1 MVKTEKEVQK
11 QVIETF
17 KSMGYAYLGDLTKS
31 DNENINK
38 ESLKAWLVKNQK
50 INDKRWQRIE
60 HEINNALKNDL
71 YEANQKFYEL
81 LIYGVKTKISQNE
94 PTQTSWLID
103 WKDVSKNEFSVAEEV
118 SVKGPNMKRPDIV
131 LYVNGIA
138 LGVLELKNSSVSV
151 ESAIRQNLD
160 NQKKEFIRDF
170 FKTIQLVM
178 AGNESQGLRYGVIET
193 KEKYYLS
200 WKEEGVQKNLF
211 ETIECFLKKERF
223 LEFIHDFLI
232 FDKGQ
237 KKCARFHQYFAV
249 KKTQEFIRKQE
260 FIHKK
265 EGGII
270 WHTQGSGKSLTM
282 VWLAQ
287 WLRKNRKE
295 ARILIVTDRRELD
308 AQIQGVFEG
317 IDEAIYRTDSKK
329 DLLSVL
335 FENKEFL
342 VGSLVHKFDDNDLE
356 DLKRQPVLK
365 EWIVLVDECHRT
377 QSGKLHNAMKS
388 LLPNAIFIAFS
399 GTPLLKQDKKT
410 SQEVFGNYIHCY
422 KFNEAVSDK
431 VVLDLNYEARSV
443 DQYVSSPEKLDE
455 YFELKTQN
463 LNDAAKTELKK
474 KWANLQKVFS
484 TKNRLEHIVQDIVLD
499 MAKLPRLSNGKGN
512 AMLVAESVYNACRY
526 FELFLETELKDK
538 VAVITSYEPN
548 IADLKDCGSNES
560 EESYKYRTYC
570 KMLQNF
576 FNEKDEK
583 KALNKTKEFEEEV
596 KKRFINEPSRM
607 KLLIVVDKLLT
618 GFDAPSLTYLYIDK
632 KMQDHELFQAVCRVN
647 RLDGEDKDF
656 GCIIDYSDLFDSLQE
671 AHSDYTNG
679 AFENYEREDIQGLIS
694 DKSQKIKKKLE
705 EARDQL
711 SSLCESVKEPKDE
724 MDYIAYFCGSDLEKN
739 AQKRRL
745 FYQLV
750 GAFLRMFVELNHLEK
765 PIYSKEEM
773 QKIKQE
779 AQFYR
784 HLQKMIGLNSGD
796 SVDLKSYSEDMRR
809 ILDAYIKATDSKTL
823 IKIEDQG
830 LCEVLAQMDIDDFNK
845 ALSQAFKNES
855 SMAESIANNTKKRII
870 EKEASDPKYYEKL
883 SSLLNDLILQF
894 REKKLT
900 YLEYLQQIHDLAK
913 QVIHKENKNYPKKIN
928 TNALKTLYDNLDE
941 NEALALETDA
951 CIRGNKKDGW
961 VGHNQKEKNLKIAL
975 RKIINDEG
983 LLENAFNLA
992 KHIKEYH

>member
-1 MVKTEKEVQK
+1 MKTEKEVQK

-38 ESLKAWLVKNQK
+38 KSLKAWLVKNQK

-60 HEINNALKNDL
+60 HEIHKALENDL

-118 SVKGPNMKRPDIV
+118 SVKGSNTKRPDMV

-200 WKEEGVQKNLF
+200 WKEWGVQKNLF

-249 KKTQEFIRKQE
+249 KKTQEFI
-260 FIHKK
+260 HKK

-282 VWLAQ
+282 VWLAK
-287 WLRKNRKE
+287 WIRKNIKQ

-317 IDEAIYRTDSKK
+317 IGEAIYRTDSKK
-329 DLLSVL
+329 DLLSAL

-356 DLKRQPVLK
+356 DLKKQPVLK

-410 SQEVFGNYIHCY
+410 SQEVFGDYIHCY

-463 LNDAAKTELKK
+463 LNDTAKTELKK

-548 IADLKDCGSNES
+548 ITDLKDCGSNES

-596 KKRFINEPSRM
+596 KKRFINEPARM

-632 KMQDHELFQAVCRVN
+632 KMQDHGLFQAVCRVN

-671 AHSDYTNG
+671 AHSDYTNK

-694 DKSQKIKKKLE
+694 DKAKKIKKKLE

-711 SSLCESVKEPKDE
+711 RSLCESVKEPKDE

-750 GAFLRMFVELNHLEK
+750 GAFLRMFVGLNHLEK

-779 AQFYR
+779 AEFYR

-830 LCEVLAQMDIDDFNK
+830 LCEVLAQMDINDFNK
-845 ALSQAFKNES
+845 ELSEVFKNES

-883 SSLLNDLILQF
+883 SSLLNDLINQF

-900 YLEYLQQIHDLAK
+900 YLEYLQQIHNLAQ
-913 QVIHKENKNYPKKIN
+913 QVIHKEDKNYPKKIN
-928 TNALKTLYDNLDE
+928 TNALKTLYDNLDQ
-941 NEALALETDA
+941 NEALALEIDK
-951 CIRGNKKDGW
+951 CIRDNKKDGW

-975 RKIINDEG
+975 RKIIKDEK
-983 LLENAFNLA
+983 LENVFNLA
-992 KHIKEYH
+992 KHIEEYH

>member
-1 MVKTEKEVQK
+1 MKTEKEVQK

-50 INDKRWQRIE
+50 INHERWQRIE
-60 HEINNALKNDL
+60 HEIHKALNNDL

-81 LIYGVKTKISQNE
+81 LIYGVKTKISQDE

-118 SVKGPNMKRPDIV
+118 SVKGSNTKRPDIV

-237 KKCARFHQYFAV
+237 KKCARFHQYFAI
-249 KKTQEFIRKQE
+249 KKTQEFIKR
-260 FIHKK
+260 K

-282 VWLAQ
+282 VWLTQ
-287 WLRKNRKE
+287 WLIRNRKKP
-295 ARILIVTDRRELD
+295 RILIVTDRRELD

-317 IDEAIYRTDSKK
+317 IGEDLYRADSKK

-356 DLKRQPVLK
+356 DLKKQPVLK

-377 QSGKLHNAMKS
+377 QSAKLYKAMKS

-443 DQYVSSPEKLDE
+443 EQYVSNPEKLDE

-463 LNDAAKTELKK
+463 LNDVAKTELKK

-484 TKNRLEHIVQDIVLD
+484 TKDRLEHIVQDIVLD
-499 MAKLPRLSNGKGN
+499 IAKLPRLSNGKGN

-548 IADLKDCGSNES
+548 ITDLKDCGSDES
-560 EESYKYRTYC
+560 EESYKYRAYC

-632 KMQDHELFQAVCRVN
+632 KMKDHGLFQAVCRVN

-656 GCIIDYSDLFDSLQE
+656 GYIIDYSDLFDGLQE

-694 DKSQKIKKKLE
+694 DKAQKIKKKLE

-711 SSLCESVKEPKDE
+711 KSLCESVKESKDE
-724 MDYIAYFCGSDLEKN
+724 MEDYIAYFCGSDLEKN

-750 GAFLRMFVELNHLEK
+750 GVFLRMFVELNHLEK
-765 PIYSKEEM
+765 PIYSQEEM

-779 AQFYR
+779 VQFYR

-796 SVDLKSYSEDMRR
+796 SVDLKSYSEDMCR

-830 LCEVLAQMDIDDFNK
+830 LCEVLAQMDINNFHK
-845 ALSQAFKNES
+845 ELSQAFKKES
-855 SMAESIANNTKKRII
+855 SMAESIANNTRKRII
-870 EKEASDPKYYEKL
+870 EKEASDPKYYQKL
-883 SSLLNDLILQF
+883 SSLLNDLINQF

-900 YLEYLQQIHDLAK
+900 YLEYLQQIHNLAK
-913 QVIHKENKNYPKKIN
+913 QVVHKEDKSYPKKIN

-941 NEALALETDA
+941 NEALALEIDA
-951 CIRGNKKDGW
+951 CIRDNKKDGW

-975 RKIINDEG
+975 RKIINDES
-983 LLENAFNLA
+983 LLENIFNLA
-992 KHIKEYH
+992 KHIDEYH

>member
-1 MVKTEKEVQK
+1 MKTEKEVQK

-17 KSMGYAYLGDLTKS
+17 KSMGYAYLGDLTKN

-50 INDKRWQRIE
+50 INNERWQRIE
-60 HEINNALKNDL
+60 YKINKALENDL

-94 PTQTSWLID
+94 STQTSWLID
-103 WKDVSKNEFSVAEEV
+103 CKDVSKNEFSVAEEV
-118 SVKGPNMKRPDIV
+118 SVKGSNMKRPDMV

-193 KEKYYLS
+193 KEKHYLS
-200 WKEEGVQKNLF
+200 WKEWGVQKNLF

-249 KKTQEFIRKQE
+249 KKTQEFI
-260 FIHKK
+260 HKK

-282 VWLAQ
+282 VWLTQ
-287 WLRKNRKE
+287 WLRRNRKE

-317 IDEAIYRTDSKK
+317 IGEAIYRADSKK

-356 DLKRQPVLK
+356 DLKKQPVLK

-377 QSGKLHNAMKS
+377 QGGKLHNAMKS

-410 SQEVFGNYIHCY
+410 SQEVFGDYIHCY

-463 LNDAAKTELKK
+463 LNDTAKTELKK

-548 IADLKDCGSNES
+548 ITDLKDCGSNES
-560 EESYKYRTYC
+560 EESYKYRAYC

-632 KMQDHELFQAVCRVN
+632 KMKDHELFQAVCRVN

-694 DKSQKIKKKLE
+694 NKAQKIKKKLE

-711 SSLCESVKEPKDE
+711 RSLCESVKEPKDE
-724 MDYIAYFCGSDLEKN
+724 TDYIAYFCGSDSEKN

-750 GAFLRMFVELNHLEK
+750 GVFLRMFVELNHLEK
-765 PIYSKEEM
+765 PIYSQEEM

-809 ILDAYIKATDSKTL
+809 ILDAYIKATDSKVL

-830 LCEVLAQMDIDDFNK
+830 LCEVLAQMDINDFNK
-845 ALSQAFKNES
+845 ELSEVFKKNES
-855 SMAESIANNTKKRII
+855 SMAESIANNTRKRII
-870 EKEASDPKYYEKL
+870 EKEASEPKYYEKL
-883 SSLLNDLILQF
+883 SSLLNDLINQF

-900 YLEYLQQIHDLAK
+900 YLEYLQQIHNLAK
-913 QVIHKENKNYPKKIN
+913 QVIHKEDKNYPKKIN
-928 TNALKTLYDNLDE
+928 TNALKTLYDNLNQ
-941 NEALALETDA
+941 NEALALEIDA
-951 CIRGNKKDGW
+951 CIRDNKKRWLG
-961 VGHNQKEKNLKIAL
+961 GA
-975 RKIINDEG
+975 
-983 LLENAFNLA
+983 
-992 KHIKEYH
+992 

>member
-50 INDKRWQRIE
+50 INHERWQRIE

-71 YEANQKFYEL
+71 YESNQTFYEL

-103 WKDVSKNEFSVAEEV
+103 WKDVFKNEFSVAEEV
-118 SVKGPNMKRPDIV
+118 SVKGQNMKRPDVV

-138 LGVLELKNSSVSV
+138 LGVLELKSSSVSV

-211 ETIECFLKKERF
+211 ETIECFLEKERF

-237 KKCARFHQYFAV
+237 KKCARFHQYFAI
-249 KKTQEFIRKQE
+249 KKTQEFIKR
-260 FIHKK
+260 K

-282 VWLAQ
+282 VWLAR
-287 WLRKNRKE
+287 WLRRNTTQ
-295 ARILIVTDRRELD
+295 ARVLIVTDRRELD
-308 AQIQGVFEG
+308 AQIQGVFSG
-317 IDEAIYRTDSKK
+317 IGEDLYRADSKK

-342 VGSLVHKFDDNDLE
+342 VGSLVHKFDDNDL
-356 DLKRQPVLK
+356 KQPVLK
-365 EWIVLVDECHRT
+365 EWVVLVDECHRT
-377 QSGKLHNAMKS
+377 QSAKLHKAMKS

-399 GTPLLKQDKKT
+399 GTPLLKQERKT
-410 SQEVFGNYIHCY
+410 SQEVFGDYIHCY

-455 YFELKTQN
+455 YFELKTQG
-463 LNDAAKTELKK
+463 LNEAAKTELKK
-474 KWANLQKVFS
+474 KWVNLQKVFS

-499 MAKLPRLSNGKGN
+499 MAKLPRLKNGKGN
-512 AMLVAESVYNACRY
+512 AMLVAESVHNACRY

-548 IADLKDCGSNES
+548 ITDLKDCGSNEN
-560 EESYKYRTYC
+560 EESYKYRAYC

-576 FNEKDEK
+576 FDEKDEK
-583 KALNKTKEFEEEV
+583 KALNKIKEFEEEV
-596 KKRFINEPSRM
+596 KKRFINEPARM

-632 KMQDHELFQAVCRVN
+632 KMQDHGLFQAVCRVN

-679 AFENYEREDIQGLIS
+679 AFENYEKEDIQGLIS
-694 DKSQKIKKKLE
+694 DKAQKIKKKLE

-711 SSLCESVKEPKDE
+711 RSLCESVKEPKDE
-724 MDYIAYFCGSDLEKN
+724 MDHIAYFCGSDLEKS

-750 GAFLRMFVELNHLEK
+750 GMFLRMFVELNNLEK

-779 AQFYR
+779 VEFYR
-784 HLQKMIGLNSGD
+784 HLQKVISLNSGD

-830 LCEVLAQMDIDDFNK
+830 LCEVLAQMDINDFHK
-845 ALSQAFKNES
+845 ELSQAFKKES

-883 SSLLNDLILQF
+883 SSLLNDLINQF

-900 YLEYLQQIHDLAK
+900 YLEYLQQIHNLAK
-913 QVIHKENKNYPKKIN
+913 QVVHKEDKNYPKKIN
-928 TNALKTLYDNLDE
+928 TNALKTLYDNLDQ
-941 NEALALETDA
+941 NEALALEIDA
-951 CIRGNKKDGW
+951 CIRDNKKDGW

-983 LLENAFNLA
+983 LLENIFNLA
-992 KHIKEYH
+992 KHIDEYH

>member
-1 MVKTEKEVQK
+1 MKTEKEVQK

-50 INDKRWQRIE
+50 INDERWQRIE
-60 HEINNALKNDL
+60 QKINNALKNDL

-94 PTQTSWLID
+94 NTQTTYFID
-103 WKDVSKNEFSVAEEV
+103 WKDVSKNEFGVAEEV
-118 SVKGPNMKRPDIV
+118 SVKGPNTKRPDVV

-138 LGVLELKNSSVSV
+138 LGVLELKKSSVSV
-151 ESAIRQNLD
+151 ESGIRQNLD

-193 KEKYYLS
+193 EEKYYLS
-200 WKEEGVQKNLF
+200 WKEEGVLKNLF
-211 ETIECFLKKERF
+211 ETIERFLKKERF

-232 FDKGQ
+232 FDKGK
-237 KKCARFHQYFAV
+237 KKCARFHQYFAI
-249 KKTQEFIRKQE
+249 KKTQESIQR
-260 FIHKK
+260 K

-282 VWLAQ
+282 VWLTR
-287 WLRKNRKE
+287 WLRRNKE
-295 ARILIVTDRRELD
+295 RARILIVTDRRELD
-308 AQIQGVFEG
+308 AQIQGVFERIG
-317 IDEAIYRTDSKK
+317 EKIYRADSKK

-342 VGSLVHKFDDNDLE
+342 VSSLMHKFDDNDL
-356 DLKRQPVLK
+356 KQPVLK

-377 QSGKLHNAMKS
+377 QGGKLHKAMKS

-410 SQEVFGNYIHCY
+410 SQEVFGDYIHCY
-422 KFNEAVSDK
+422 KFNEAVSDR

-443 DQYVSSPEKLDE
+443 EQYVSSPEKLDE

-474 KWANLQKVFS
+474 KWVNLQKVFS
-484 TKNRLEHIVQDIVLD
+484 TKDRLEHIAQDIVLD

-512 AMLVAESVYNACRY
+512 AMLVADGIPNACRY

-548 IADLKDCGSNES
+548 ITDLKDCGSNES
-560 EESYKYRTYC
+560 EESYQYRVYC

-583 KALNKTKEFEEEV
+583 KALNKIKEFEEEV
-596 KKRFINEPSRM
+596 KKRFINEPARM

-632 KMQDHELFQAVCRVN
+632 KMQDHKLFQAVCRVN

-679 AFENYEREDIQGLIS
+679 AFGNYEREDIQGLIS
-694 DKSQKIKKKLE
+694 DKAQKIKKKLE
-705 EARDQL
+705 ETRDQL
-711 SSLCESVKEPKDE
+711 KSLCEGVKEPKDE
-724 MDYIAYFCGSDLEKN
+724 MDYIAYFCGNDLEKN

-765 PIYSKEEM
+765 PVYSKEEM
-773 QKIKQE
+773 QQIKQE
-779 AQFYR
+779 AEFYR

-796 SVDLKSYSEDMRR
+796 SVDLKSYSEEMRR
-809 ILDAYIKATDSKTL
+809 ILDAYIKATDSEVL
-823 IKIEDQG
+823 FQIEDQG

-845 ALSQAFKNES
+845 ALSQVFKNES

-913 QVIHKENKNYPKKIN
+913 KVIHKEDRNYPKKIN

-941 NEALALETDA
+941 NEALALEIDA
-951 CIRGNKKDGW
+951 CIRDNKKDGW

-983 LLENAFNLA
+983 LLENVFNLA
-992 KHIKEYH
+992 KNIEEYR

>member
-1 MVKTEKEVQK
+1 MKTEKEVQK

-31 DNENINK
+31 DNKNINK
-38 ESLKAWLVKNQK
+38 ESLKAWLVKNQT
-50 INDKRWQRIE
+50 INDERWQRIE
-60 HEINNALKNDL
+60 HEINKALKNDL
-71 YEANQKFYEL
+71 YEANQTFYEL

-94 PTQTSWLID
+94 NTQTTWLID
-103 WKDVSKNEFSVAEEV
+103 WKDVFKNEFSVAEEV
-118 SVKGPNMKRPDIV
+118 SVKGPNTKRPDVV

-193 KEKYYLS
+193 EEKYYLS

-211 ETIECFLKKERF
+211 ETIECFLQKERF

-249 KKTQEFIRKQE
+249 KKTQEFI
-260 FIHKK
+260 HKK

-287 WLRKNRKE
+287 WLRRNKKQ

-317 IDEAIYRTDSKK
+317 IGEAIYRADSKK

-342 VGSLVHKFDDNDLE
+342 VGSLVHKFDDNDL
-356 DLKRQPVLK
+356 KQPVLK

-377 QSGKLHNAMKS
+377 QSGKLHKAMKS

-399 GTPLLKQDKKT
+399 GTPLLKQERKT

-443 DQYVSSPEKLDE
+443 EQYVSSPEKLDE

-463 LNDAAKTELKK
+463 LNEAAKTELKK
-474 KWANLQKVFS
+474 KWVNLQKVFS
-484 TKNRLEHIVQDIVLD
+484 TKDRLEHIVQDIVLD
-499 MAKLPRLSNGKGN
+499 MAKLPRLKNGKGN

-560 EESYKYRTYC
+560 EESYKYRAYC

-596 KKRFINEPSRM
+596 KKRFINEPFRM

-618 GFDAPSLTYLYIDK
+618 GFDAPNLTYLYIDK

-647 RLDGEDKDF
+647 RLDDEDKDF
-656 GCIIDYSDLFDSLQE
+656 GSIIDYSDLFDSLQE

-694 DKSQKIKKKLE
+694 DKAQKVKKKLE
-705 EARDQL
+705 ETRDQL
-711 SSLCESVKEPKDE
+711 RSLCESVKEPKDE
-724 MDYIAYFCGSDLEKN
+724 TGYIAYFCGSDLEKN

-750 GAFLRMFVELNHLEK
+750 GAFLRMFVELNNLEK

-779 AQFYR
+779 VEFYR
-784 HLQKMIGLNSGD
+784 HLQKVIGLNSGD

-809 ILDAYIKATDSKTL
+809 ILDAYIKAKDSETL

-830 LCEVLAQMDIDDFNK
+830 LCEVLAQMDINDFHK
-845 ALSQAFKNES
+845 ELSEVFKKES

-883 SSLLNDLILQF
+883 SSLLNDLINQF

-900 YLEYLQQIHDLAK
+900 YLEYLQQIRNLAK
-913 QVIHKENKNYPKKIN
+913 QVIHKEDKNYPTKIN

-941 NEALALETDA
+941 NEALALEIDA
-951 CIRGNKKDGW
+951 CIRGNKRDGW
-961 VGHNQKEKNLKIAL
+961 VGSYQKEKNLKIAL
-975 RKIINDEG
+975 SKIINDEG
-983 LLENAFNLA
+983 LLENIFNLA
-992 KHIKEYH
+992 KHIDGYH

>member
-17 KSMGYAYLGDLTKS
+17 KTMGYAYLGDLTKS

-38 ESLKAWLVKNQK
+38 ESLKAWLIKNQK
-50 INDKRWQRIE
+50 INNERWHHIE
-60 HEINNALKNDL
+60 HEINKALTNDL
-71 YEANQKFYEL
+71 YEANETFYGL
-81 LIYGVKTKISQNE
+81 LIYGVKTQISHNE
-94 PTQTSWLID
+94 KTQTSWLID

-118 SVKGPNMKRPDIV
+118 SVKGSNAKRPDIV

-138 LGVLELKNSSVSV
+138 LGVLELKKSSVSV

-178 AGNESQGLRYGVIET
+178 AGNESQGLKYGVIET
-193 KEKYYLS
+193 EEKYYLS
-200 WKEEGVQKNLF
+200 WKEDGVQKNLF

-237 KKCARFHQYFAV
+237 KKCARFHQYFAI
-249 KKTQEFIRKQE
+249 KKTQES
-260 FIHKK
+260 IHRK

-282 VWLAQ
+282 VWLTQ
-287 WLRKNRKE
+287 WLKRNRE
-295 ARILIVTDRRELD
+295 RPRILIVTDRRELD

-317 IDEAIYRTDSKK
+317 TGEKIHRAESKK
-329 DLLSVL
+329 DLLSAL
-335 FENKEFL
+335 SENKKPL
-342 VGSLVHKFDDNDLE
+342 VSTLVHKFDDNDSE
-356 DLKRQPVLK
+356 DFKKQPILK

-377 QSGKLHNAMKS
+377 HSGKFHKAMKS

-431 VVLDLNYEARSV
+431 VVLDLTYEARRV

-463 LNDAAKTELKK
+463 LNDTAKTELKK
-474 KWANLQKVFS
+474 KWVNLQKVFS
-484 TKNRLEHIVQDIVLD
+484 TEDRLKHIVRDIVLD
-499 MAKLPRLSNGKGN
+499 MAKLPRLKNGKGN

-526 FELFLETELKDK
+526 FELFSKTELKDK
-538 VAVITSYEPN
+538 VAVITSYEPS
-548 IADLKDCGSNES
+548 IADLKCGSSES

-570 KMLQNF
+570 GMLKNF
-576 FNEKDEK
+576 FNEKDEE
-583 KALNKTKEFEEEV
+583 KARNKTKEFEEEV
-596 KKRFINEPSRM
+596 KRRFIKEPIRM

-632 KMQDHELFQAVCRVN
+632 KMQDHGLFQAVCRVN

-656 GCIIDYSDLFDSLQE
+656 GHIIDYSDLFDSLQE

-694 DKSQKIKKKLE
+694 DNAQKIKKKLE
-705 EARDQL
+705 EIREQL
-711 SSLCESVKEPKDE
+711 RSLCESVKEPKDE
-724 MDYIAYFCGSDLEKN
+724 ADYIAYFCGSDLEKN

-750 GAFLRMFVELNHLEK
+750 GAFLRMFVELNNSEK
-765 PIYSKEEM
+765 PVYSKEEM

-779 AQFYR
+779 AQNYR
-784 HLQKMIGLNSGD
+784 KLQKAIGLNSGD

-809 ILDAYIKATDSKTL
+809 MLDDYIKAKDSETL

-830 LCEVLAQMDIDDFNK
+830 LCEVLAQMDVNDFNK
-845 ALSQAFKNES
+845 ELSQVFKNES
-855 SMAESIANNTKKRII
+855 SMAESIANNTRKRII
-870 EKEASDPKYYEKL
+870 KKEASDPKYYKEL
-883 SSLLNDLILQF
+883 SSLLNDLINQF
-894 REKKLT
+894 KEKKLT
-900 YLEYLQQIHDLAK
+900 YLEYLQKIQDLAK
-913 QVIHKENKNYPKKIN
+913 QVIYKEDKNYPEKIN
-928 TNALKTLYDNLDE
+928 TDALQALYDNLDE
-941 NEALALETDA
+941 NETKALEIDA
-951 CIRGNKKDGW
+951 CIRGNKRDGW
-961 VGHNQKEKNLKIAL
+961 VGNRQKEKNLKNAL
-975 RKIINDEG
+975 KLIIKDEV
-983 LLENAFNLA
+983 LLEKIFDLV
-992 KHIKEYH
+992 KHREEYQ

>member
-50 INDKRWQRIE
+50 INDERWQRIE
-60 HEINNALKNDL
+60 HKINDALNNDL

-81 LIYGVKTKISQNE
+81 LIYGVKTKISQDE

-103 WKDVSKNEFSVAEEV
+103 WKDVFKNEFSVAEEV
-118 SVKGPNMKRPDIV
+118 SVKGPNAKRPDIV
-131 LYVNGIA
+131 LYINGIA
-138 LGVLELKNSSVSV
+138 LGVLELKKSSVSV
-151 ESAIRQNLD
+151 ESGIRQNLD

-193 KEKYYLS
+193 EEKYYLS
-200 WKEEGVQKNLF
+200 WKEEGVLKNLF

-237 KKCARFHQYFAV
+237 KKCARFHQYFAI
-249 KKTQEFIRKQE
+249 KKTQEFITKR
-260 FIHKK
+260 K

-282 VWLAQ
+282 VWLTK
-287 WLRKNRKE
+287 WLRKNIKQ

-317 IDEAIYRTDSKK
+317 IGEKIYRADSKK

-356 DLKRQPVLK
+356 DLKKQPVLK

-474 KWANLQKVFS
+474 KWVNLQKVFS

-548 IADLKDCGSNES
+548 ITDLKDCGSNES
-560 EESYKYRTYC
+560 EESYKYRAYC

-596 KKRFINEPSRM
+596 KKRFINEPARM

-632 KMQDHELFQAVCRVN
+632 KMKDHELFQAVCRVN

-711 SSLCESVKEPKDE
+711 RSLCESVKEPKDE
-724 MDYIAYFCGSDLEKN
+724 TDYIAYFCGSDLEKN

-750 GAFLRMFVELNHLEK
+750 GAFLRMFVELNNIEK
-765 PIYSKEEM
+765 PIYSQEEM

-830 LCEVLAQMDIDDFNK
+830 LCEVLAQMDINDFNK
-845 ALSQAFKNES
+845 ELSEVFKNES
-855 SMAESIANNTKKRII
+855 SMAESIANNTRKRII

-883 SSLLNDLILQF
+883 SSLLNDLINQF
-894 REKKLT
+894 RKKKLT
-900 YLEYLQQIHDLAK
+900 YLEYLQQIHNLAK
-913 QVIHKENKNYPKKIN
+913 QVIHKEDKNYPKKIN
-928 TNALKTLYDNLDE
+928 TNALKTLYDNLDQ
-941 NEALALETDA
+941 NEALALEIDA
-951 CIRGNKKDGW
+951 CIRDNKKDGW

-983 LLENAFNLA
+983 LLESIFNLA
-992 KHIKEYH
+992 KHIEEYH

>member
-1 MVKTEKEVQK
+1 MKTEKEVQK

-50 INDKRWQRIE
+50 INDERWQRIE
-60 HEINNALKNDL
+60 QKINNALKNDL
-71 YEANQKFYEL
+71 YEANQQFYEL

-94 PTQTSWLID
+94 PYQTSWLVD

-118 SVKGPNMKRPDIV
+118 SVKGPNTKRPDVV

-138 LGVLELKNSSVSV
+138 LGVLELKKSSVSV
-151 ESAIRQNLD
+151 ESGIRQNLD

-178 AGNESQGLRYGVIET
+178 AGNESQGLKYGVIET
-193 KEKYYLS
+193 EEKYYLS
-200 WKEEGVQKNLF
+200 WKEEGVLKNLF

-237 KKCARFHQYFAV
+237 KKCARFHQYFAI
-249 KKTQEFIRKQE
+249 KKTQEFIQR
-260 FIHKK
+260 K

-282 VWLAQ
+282 VWLTR
-287 WLRKNRKE
+287 WLRKNIKQ
-295 ARILIVTDRRELD
+295 ARVLIVTDRRELD
-308 AQIQGVFEG
+308 AQIQGVFQG
-317 IDEAIYRTDSKK
+317 IGEKIYRADSKK

-342 VGSLVHKFDDNDLE
+342 VGSIMHKFDDNDL
-356 DLKRQPVLK
+356 KQPVLK
-365 EWIVLVDECHRT
+365 EWVVLVDECHRT
-377 QSGKLHNAMKS
+377 QSGKLHKAMKS

-410 SQEVFGNYIHCY
+410 SQEVFGDYIHCY

-443 DQYVSSPEKLDE
+443 EQYVSSPEKLDE

-463 LNDAAKTELKK
+463 LNDTAKTELKK
-474 KWANLQKVFS
+474 KWVNLQKVFS
-484 TKNRLEHIVQDIVLD
+484 TKDRLEHIVQDIVLD

-512 AMLVAESVYNACRY
+512 AMLVAEDVHNACRY

-560 EESYKYRTYC
+560 EESYKYRAYC
-570 KMLQNF
+570 TMLQNF

-583 KALNKTKEFEEEV
+583 KALNKIKEFEEEV
-596 KKRFINEPSRM
+596 KKRFINEPARM

-632 KMQDHELFQAVCRVN
+632 KMQDHKLFQAVCRVN
-647 RLDGEDKDF
+647 RLDSEDKDF

-694 DKSQKIKKKLE
+694 DKAQKIKKKLE

-711 SSLCESVKEPKDE
+711 RSLGESVKEPKDE
-724 MDYIAYFCGSDLEKN
+724 MDYIAYFCGNDLEKN

-765 PIYSKEEM
+765 PVYSKEEM

-779 AQFYR
+779 VQFYR
-784 HLQKMIGLNSGD
+784 HLQKVVSLSSGD

-823 IKIEDQG
+823 IRIEDQG
-830 LCEVLAQMDIDDFNK
+830 LCEVLAQMDINDFNK
-845 ALSQAFKNES
+845 ELSQAFKNES
-855 SMAESIANNTKKRII
+855 SMAESIANNTRKRII

-883 SSLLNDLILQF
+883 SSLLNDLINQF

-900 YLEYLQQIHDLAK
+900 YLEYLQQIQHLAK
-913 QVIHKENKNYPKKIN
+913 QVIHKEDKNYPKKIN
-928 TNALKTLYDNLDE
+928 TNALKTLYDNLDQ

-951 CIRGNKKDGW
+951 CIRDNKKDGW

-975 RKIINDEG
+975 RKIIEKDEG
-983 LLENAFNLA
+983 LLENIFNLA
-992 KHIKEYH
+992 KNIEEYR

>member
-1 MVKTEKEVQK
+1 MKTEKEVQK

-50 INDKRWQRIE
+50 INDERWHKIE
-60 HEINNALKNDL
+60 QKINNALKNDL

-94 PTQTSWLID
+94 NTQTTYFID
-103 WKDVSKNEFSVAEEV
+103 WKDISKNEFSVAEEV
-118 SVKGPNMKRPDIV
+118 SVKGPNTKRPDVV

-151 ESAIRQNLD
+151 ESGIRQNLD

-178 AGNESQGLRYGVIET
+178 AGNESQGLKYGVIET
-193 KEKYYLS
+193 EEKYYLS
-200 WKEEGVQKNLF
+200 WKEEGVLKNLF
-211 ETIECFLKKERF
+211 ETIECFLEKGRF

-237 KKCARFHQYFAV
+237 KKCARFHQYFAI
-249 KKTQEFIRKQE
+249 KKTQEFIKR
-260 FIHKK
+260 K

-282 VWLAQ
+282 VWLTR
-287 WLRKNRKE
+287 WLRKNIKQ
-295 ARILIVTDRRELD
+295 ARVLIVTDRRELD
-308 AQIQGVFEG
+308 AQIQGVFQG
-317 IDEAIYRTDSKK
+317 IGEDLYRADSKK

-342 VGSLVHKFDDNDLE
+342 VGSLMYKFDDNDL
-356 DLKRQPVLK
+356 KQPVLK

-377 QSGKLHNAMKS
+377 QSGKLHKAMKS

-410 SQEVFGNYIHCY
+410 SQEVFGDYIHCY

-443 DQYVSSPEKLDE
+443 EQYVSSPEKLDE

-474 KWANLQKVFS
+474 KWVNLQKVFS
-484 TKNRLEHIVQDIVLD
+484 TKDRFEHIVQDIVLD

-512 AMLVAESVYNACRY
+512 AMLVAEGVHNACRY

-560 EESYKYRTYC
+560 EESYKYRVYC

-583 KALNKTKEFEEEV
+583 KALNKIKEFEEEV
-596 KKRFINEPSRM
+596 KKRFINEPARM

-618 GFDAPSLTYLYIDK
+618 GFDAPSLTYLYIDN
-632 KMQDHELFQAVCRVN
+632 KMKDHKLFQAVCRVN
-647 RLDGEDKDF
+647 RLDSEDKDF

-679 AFENYEREDIQGLIS
+679 AFEDYEREDIQGLIS
-694 DKSQKIKKKLE
+694 DKAQKIKKKLE

-711 SSLCESVKEPKDE
+711 RSLGESVKEPKDE
-724 MDYIAYFCGSDLEKN
+724 MDYIAYFCGNDLEKN

-765 PIYSKEEM
+765 PVYSKEEM
-773 QKIKQE
+773 QQIKQE
-779 AQFYR
+779 VQFYR

-830 LCEVLAQMDIDDFNK
+830 LCEVLTQMDINDFNK
-845 ALSQAFKNES
+845 ELSQAFKNES

-900 YLEYLQQIHDLAK
+900 YLEYLQQIQDLAK
-913 QVIHKENKNYPKKIN
+913 KVIDKEDKNYPKKIN
-928 TNALKTLYDNLDE
+928 TKALKTLYDNLDE
-941 NEALALETDA
+941 NEALALKTDA

-975 RKIINDEG
+975 RKIINDEV
-983 LLENAFNLA
+983 LLENIFNLA
-992 KHIKEYH
+992 KHIEEYH

>member
-50 INDKRWQRIE
+50 INDERWQRIE
-60 HEINNALKNDL
+60 QKIHNALNNDL
-71 YEANQKFYEL
+71 YEANQKFYKL
-81 LIYGVKTKISQNE
+81 LIYGVRTKISQNE
-94 PTQTSWLID
+94 NTQTTYLID

-118 SVKGPNMKRPDIV
+118 SVKGQNMKRPDMV

-178 AGNESQGLRYGVIET
+178 AGNESQGLRYGVIEM

-200 WKEEGVQKNLF
+200 WKEDGVQKNLF

-237 KKCARFHQYFAV
+237 KKCARFHQYFAI
-249 KKTQEFIRKQE
+249 KKTQE

-282 VWLAQ
+282 VWLTQ
-287 WLRKNRKE
+287 WLRRNRKE

-308 AQIQGVFEG
+308 AQIQGVFLG
-317 IDEAIYRTDSKK
+317 IGEAIYRADSKK

-356 DLKRQPVLK
+356 DLKKRPVLK

-399 GTPLLKQDKKT
+399 GTPLLKQERKT
-410 SQEVFGNYIHCY
+410 SQEVFGDYIHCY

-526 FELFLETELKDK
+526 FKLFLETELKDK

-548 IADLKDCGSNES
+548 ITDLKDCGSNES
-560 EESYKYRTYC
+560 EESYKYRAYC

-596 KKRFINEPSRM
+596 KKRFINEPARM

-632 KMQDHELFQAVCRVN
+632 KMKDHGLFQAVCRVN

-656 GCIIDYSDLFDSLQE
+656 GSIIDYSDLFDSLQE

-679 AFENYEREDIQGLIS
+679 AFENYEKEDIQGLIF
-694 DKSQKIKKKLE
+694 DKAQKIKKKLE
-705 EARDQL
+705 EARGQL
-711 SSLCESVKEPKDE
+711 KSLCESVKEPKDE
-724 MDYIAYFCGSDLEKN
+724 MDYTAYFCGSDLEKS

-750 GAFLRMFVELNHLEK
+750 GMFLRMFVELNNLEK

-779 AQFYR
+779 VEFYR
-784 HLQKMIGLNSGD
+784 HLQRMIGLNSGD

-809 ILDAYIKATDSKTL
+809 ILDAYIKAKDSKTL

-830 LCEVLAQMDIDDFNK
+830 LCEVLAQMDINDFHK
-845 ALSQAFKNES
+845 ELSQAFKNES
-855 SMAESIANNTKKRII
+855 FMAESIANNTRKRII

-883 SSLLNDLILQF
+883 SSLLNDLINQF

-913 QVIHKENKNYPKKIN
+913 QVIHKEDKSYPKKIN
-928 TNALKTLYDNLDE
+928 TNALKTLYDNLDQ
-941 NEALALETDA
+941 NEALALEIDA
-951 CIRGNKKDGW
+951 CIRDNKKDGW

-975 RKIINDEG
+975 RKVINDEG
-983 LLENAFNLA
+983 LLENTFNLA
-992 KHIKEYH
+992 KHIDEYH

>member
-1 MVKTEKEVQK
+1 
-11 QVIETF
+11 
-17 KSMGYAYLGDLTKS
+17 
-31 DNENINK
+31 
-38 ESLKAWLVKNQK
+38 
-50 INDKRWQRIE
+50 
-60 HEINNALKNDL
+60 
-71 YEANQKFYEL
+71 
-81 LIYGVKTKISQNE
+81 
-94 PTQTSWLID
+94 
-103 WKDVSKNEFSVAEEV
+103 
-118 SVKGPNMKRPDIV
+118 
-131 LYVNGIA
+131 
-138 LGVLELKNSSVSV
+138 
-151 ESAIRQNLD
+151 
-160 NQKKEFIRDF
+160 
-170 FKTIQLVM
+170 
-178 AGNESQGLRYGVIET
+178 
-193 KEKYYLS
+193 
-200 WKEEGVQKNLF
+200 
-211 ETIECFLKKERF
+211 
-223 LEFIHDFLI
+223 
-232 FDKGQ
+232 
-237 KKCARFHQYFAV
+237 
-249 KKTQEFIRKQE
+249 
-260 FIHKK
+260 
-265 EGGII
+265 
-270 WHTQGSGKSLTM
+270 M
-282 VWLAQ
+282 VWLTQ
-287 WLRKNRKE
+287 WLRRNRKE

-317 IDEAIYRTDSKK
+317 IGEAIYRADSKK

-356 DLKRQPVLK
+356 DLKKQPVLK

-377 QSGKLHNAMKS
+377 QGGKLHNAMKS

-463 LNDAAKTELKK
+463 LNDTAKTELKK

-512 AMLVAESVYNACRY
+512 AMLVAESVCNACRY

-596 KKRFINEPSRM
+596 KKRFINEPFRM

-618 GFDAPSLTYLYIDK
+618 GFDVPSLTYLYIDK
-632 KMQDHELFQAVCRVN
+632 KMQDHGLFQAVCRVN

-671 AHSDYTNG
+671 AHSDYTSG

-694 DKSQKIKKKLE
+694 DKAQKIKKKLE

-711 SSLCESVKEPKDE
+711 RSLCESVKEPKDE
-724 MDYIAYFCGSDLEKN
+724 TGYIAYFCGSDLEKN

-750 GAFLRMFVELNHLEK
+750 GTFLRMFVELNHLEK
-765 PIYSKEEM
+765 PIYSQEEM

-779 AQFYR
+779 AEFYR

-830 LCEVLAQMDIDDFNK
+830 LCEVLAQMDINDFNK
-845 ALSQAFKNES
+845 ELSEVFKKES
-855 SMAESIANNTKKRII
+855 SMAESIANNTRKRII
-870 EKEASDPKYYEKL
+870 EKEASDPKCYEKL
-883 SSLLNDLILQF
+883 SSLLNDLINQF

-900 YLEYLQQIHDLAK
+900 YLEYLQQIHNLAK
-913 QVIHKENKNYPKKIN
+913 QVIHKEDKNYPKKIS
-928 TNALKTLYDNLDE
+928 TNALKTLYDNLDQ
-941 NEALALETDA
+941 NEALALEIDA
-951 CIRGNKKDGW
+951 CIRDNKKDGW
-961 VGHNQKEKNLKIAL
+961 VGYNQKEKNLKIAL
-975 RKIINDEG
+975 RKTINDEG
-983 LLENAFNLA
+983 LLENIFNLA
-992 KHIKEYH
+992 KHIDEYH

>member
-1 MVKTEKEVQK
+1 M
-11 QVIETF
+11 
-17 KSMGYAYLGDLTKS
+17 
-31 DNENINK
+31 
-38 ESLKAWLVKNQK
+38 
-50 INDKRWQRIE
+50 
-60 HEINNALKNDL
+60 
-71 YEANQKFYEL
+71 
-81 LIYGVKTKISQNE
+81 
-94 PTQTSWLID
+94 
-103 WKDVSKNEFSVAEEV
+103 
-118 SVKGPNMKRPDIV
+118 
-131 LYVNGIA
+131 
-138 LGVLELKNSSVSV
+138 
-151 ESAIRQNLD
+151 
-160 NQKKEFIRDF
+160 
-170 FKTIQLVM
+170 
-178 AGNESQGLRYGVIET
+178 
-193 KEKYYLS
+193 
-200 WKEEGVQKNLF
+200 
-211 ETIECFLKKERF
+211 
-223 LEFIHDFLI
+223 
-232 FDKGQ
+232 
-237 KKCARFHQYFAV
+237 
-249 KKTQEFIRKQE
+249 
-260 FIHKK
+260 
-265 EGGII
+265 
-270 WHTQGSGKSLTM
+270 
-282 VWLAQ
+282 
-287 WLRKNRKE
+287 
-295 ARILIVTDRRELD
+295 
-308 AQIQGVFEG
+308 
-317 IDEAIYRTDSKK
+317 
-329 DLLSVL
+329 
-335 FENKEFL
+335 
-342 VGSLVHKFDDNDLE
+342 
-356 DLKRQPVLK
+356 
-365 EWIVLVDECHRT
+365 DECHRT

-410 SQEVFGNYIHCY
+410 SQEVFGDYIHCY

-463 LNDAAKTELKK
+463 LNDTAKTELKK

-512 AMLVAESVYNACRY
+512 AMLVAESVCNACRY

-548 IADLKDCGSNES
+548 ITDLKDCGSNES

-596 KKRFINEPSRM
+596 KKRFINEPARM
-607 KLLIVVDKLLT
+607 KLLIVVEKLLT

-632 KMQDHELFQAVCRVN
+632 KMQDHGLFQAVCRVN

-679 AFENYEREDIQGLIS
+679 AFENYEKEDIQGLIS
-694 DKSQKIKKKLE
+694 NKAQKIKKKLE

-711 SSLCESVKEPKDE
+711 RSLCESVKEPKDE
-724 MDYIAYFCGSDLEKN
+724 TDYIAYFCGSDLEKN

-750 GAFLRMFVELNHLEK
+750 GVFLRMFVELNNVEK

-823 IKIEDQG
+823 IKIEDRG
-830 LCEVLAQMDIDDFNK
+830 LCEVLAQMDINDFNK
-845 ALSQAFKNES
+845 ELSQAFKNES
-855 SMAESIANNTKKRII
+855 SMAESIANNTRKRII

-883 SSLLNDLILQF
+883 SSLLNDLINQF

-900 YLEYLQQIHDLAK
+900 YLEYLQQIHNLAK
-913 QVIHKENKNYPKKIN
+913 QVIHKEDKNYPKKIN
-928 TNALKTLYDNLDE
+928 TNALKTLYDNLDQ
-941 NEALALETDA
+941 NEALALEIDA
-951 CIRGNKKDGW
+951 CIRDNKKDGW

-983 LLENAFNLA
+983 LLENTFNLA
-992 KHIKEYH
+992 KHIDEYH

>member
-1 MVKTEKEVQK
+1 MKTEKEVQK
-11 QVIETF
+11 QVIKTF

-50 INDKRWQRIE
+50 INHERWQRIE
-60 HEINNALKNDL
+60 HEIHNALKNDL

-103 WKDVSKNEFSVAEEV
+103 WKDVSKNKFSVAEEV
-118 SVKGPNMKRPDIV
+118 SVKGQNMKRPDMV

-193 KEKYYLS
+193 EEKYYLS

-211 ETIECFLKKERF
+211 ETIECFLQKERF

-237 KKCARFHQYFAV
+237 KKCARFHQYFAI
-249 KKTQEFIRKQE
+249 KKTQE

-282 VWLAQ
+282 VWLTQ
-287 WLRKNRKE
+287 WLRSNIKQ

-317 IDEAIYRTDSKK
+317 IGEAIYRADSKK

-356 DLKRQPVLK
+356 DLKKQPVLE

-410 SQEVFGNYIHCY
+410 SQEVFGDYIHCY

-499 MAKLPRLSNGKGN
+499 MAKLPRLKNGKGN

-538 VAVITSYEPN
+538 VAVITSYEPS

-560 EESYKYRTYC
+560 EESYKYRAYC

-596 KKRFINEPSRM
+596 KKRFINELSRM

-632 KMQDHELFQAVCRVN
+632 KMQDHGLFQAVCRVN

-679 AFENYEREDIQGLIS
+679 AFENYEREDVQGLIS
-694 DKSQKIKKKLE
+694 NKAQKIKKKLE
-705 EARDQL
+705 EARGQL
-711 SSLCESVKEPKDE
+711 RSLCESVKEPKDE
-724 MDYIAYFCGSDLEKN
+724 TGYIAYFCGSDLEKN

-779 AQFYR
+779 VEFYR

-809 ILDAYIKATDSKTL
+809 ILDAYIKAKDSKTL

-830 LCEVLAQMDIDDFNK
+830 LCEVLAQMDINDFHK
-845 ALSQAFKNES
+845 ELSQVFKKES

-883 SSLLNDLILQF
+883 SSLLNDLINQF
-894 REKKLT
+894 REEKLT
-900 YLEYLQQIHDLAK
+900 YLEYLQQIHNLAK
-913 QVIHKENKNYPKKIN
+913 QVIHKEDRNYPKKIN
-928 TNALKTLYDNLDE
+928 TNALKTLYDNLDQ
-941 NEALALETDA
+941 NEDLALEIDA
-951 CIRGNKKDGW
+951 CIRDNKKDGW
-961 VGHNQKEKNLKIAL
+961 VGHNQKEKNLKIVL

-983 LLENAFNLA
+983 LLEKIFNLA
-992 KHIKEYH
+992 KHIDEYH

>member
-1 MVKTEKEVQK
+1 MKTEKEVQN

-38 ESLKAWLVKNQK
+38 EILKAWLVKNQK
-50 INDKRWQRIE
+50 INDERWQKIE
-60 HEINNALKNDL
+60 HEIHNALKNDL
-71 YEANQKFYEL
+71 YEANQKFYDL

-94 PTQTSWLID
+94 NFQTTYLID

-131 LYVNGIA
+131 LYINGIA
-138 LGVLELKNSSVSV
+138 LGVLELKKSSVSV
-151 ESAIRQNLD
+151 ESGIRQNLD

-193 KEKYYLS
+193 KEKHYLS
-200 WKEEGVQKNLF
+200 WKEESVQKNLF
-211 ETIECFLKKERF
+211 ETIECFLEKERF

-237 KKCARFHQYFAV
+237 KKCARFHQYFAI
-249 KKTQEFIRKQE
+249 KKTQEFIKR
-260 FIHKK
+260 K

-282 VWLAQ
+282 VWLTK
-287 WLRKNRKE
+287 WLRMNRKQ

-308 AQIQGVFEG
+308 AQIQGVFKGTGEKSY
-317 IDEAIYRTDSKK
+317 YRADSKK

-335 FENKEFL
+335 FENKKFL
-342 VGSLVHKFDDNDLE
+342 VGALMHKFDDNDL
-356 DLKRQPVLK
+356 KQPVLK

-377 QSGKLHNAMKS
+377 QSGKLHKAMKS

-443 DQYVSSPEKLDE
+443 EQYVSNPEKLDE
-455 YFELKTQN
+455 YFELKTQG
-463 LNDAAKTELKK
+463 LNEAAKTELKK
-474 KWANLQKVFS
+474 KWVNLQKVFS
-484 TKNRLEHIVQDIVLD
+484 TKDRLEHIAQDIVLD
-499 MAKLPRLSNGKGN
+499 MAKLPRLKNGKGN
-512 AMLVAESVYNACRY
+512 AMLVAGSVYNACQY

-560 EESYKYRTYC
+560 EESYKYRTYG

-583 KALNKTKEFEEEV
+583 KALNKIKEFEEEV
-596 KKRFINEPSRM
+596 KKRFINEPARM

-618 GFDAPSLTYLYIDK
+618 GFDAPSLTYLYIDA
-632 KMQDHELFQAVCRVN
+632 KMKDHKFFQAVCRVN
-647 RLDGEDKDF
+647 RLDSEDKDF
-656 GCIIDYSDLFDSLQE
+656 GSIIDYSDLFDSLQE
-671 AHSDYTNG
+671 AHSDYTNK

-694 DKSQKIKKKLE
+694 DKAQKIKKKLE

-711 SSLCESVKEPKDE
+711 RSLCESVKEPKDE
-724 MDYIAYFCGSDLEKN
+724 RDYIAYFCGSDLEKN

-750 GAFLRMFVELNHLEK
+750 GAFLRMFVELNNLEK
-765 PIYSKEEM
+765 PVYSKEEM
-773 QKIKQE
+773 HKIKQE
-779 AQFYR
+779 AEFYR

-830 LCEVLAQMDIDDFNK
+830 LCEVLAQMDINDFNK
-845 ALSQAFKNES
+845 ELSQAFKNES

-883 SSLLNDLILQF
+883 SSLLNDLINQF

-900 YLEYLQQIHDLAK
+900 YLEYLQQMKNLAK
-913 QVIHKENKNYPKKIN
+913 QVIHKEDKNYPTKIN

-941 NEALALETDA
+941 NEALALEIDA
-951 CIRGNKKDGW
+951 CIRSNKKDGW
-961 VGHNQKEKNLKIAL
+961 VGHHQKEKNLKIAL

-983 LLENAFNLA
+983 LLENIFNLA
-992 KHIKEYH
+992 KHIGEYH

>member
-1 MVKTEKEVQK
+1 MVKTEREVQK

-38 ESLKAWLVKNQK
+38 ESLKAWLIKNQK
-50 INDKRWQRIE
+50 INDERWQRIE
-60 HEINNALKNDL
+60 QKIHNALKNDL
-71 YEANQKFYEL
+71 YEANQIFYEL

-94 PTQTSWLID
+94 NFQTTWLID

-118 SVKGPNMKRPDIV
+118 SVKGSNTKRPDVV

-160 NQKKEFIRDF
+160 NQKKEFIRGF

-237 KKCARFHQYFAV
+237 KKCARFHQYFAI
-249 KKTQEFIRKQE
+249 KKTQEFIHR
-260 FIHKK
+260 K

-282 VWLAQ
+282 VWLTQ
-287 WLRKNRKE
+287 WLRRNKE
-295 ARILIVTDRRELD
+295 QARILIVTDRRELD

-317 IDEAIYRTDSKK
+317 IGEKIYRADSKK

-342 VGSLVHKFDDNDLE
+342 VGSLVHKFDDDLE
-356 DLKRQPVLK
+356 DLKKQPILK

-410 SQEVFGNYIHCY
+410 SQEVFGDYIHCY

-443 DQYVSSPEKLDE
+443 DQYISNPKKLDE

-463 LNDAAKTELKK
+463 LNDTAKTELKK

-548 IADLKDCGSNES
+548 ITDLKDCGSNEN

-583 KALNKTKEFEEEV
+583 KALNKIKEFEEEV
-596 KKRFINEPSRM
+596 KKRFINEPARM

-632 KMQDHELFQAVCRVN
+632 KMQDHGLFQAVCRVN
-647 RLDGEDKDF
+647 RLDSEDKDF
-656 GCIIDYSDLFDSLQE
+656 GCIIDYKDLFDSLQE
-671 AHSDYTNG
+671 AHSDYTNK

-705 EARDQL
+705 ETRDQL
-711 SSLCESVKEPKDE
+711 KSLCESVKEPKDE
-724 MDYIAYFCGSDLEKN
+724 EDYIAYFCGNDLEKN

-773 QKIKQE
+773 KKIKQE
-779 AQFYR
+779 AEFYR

-830 LCEVLAQMDIDDFNK
+830 LCEVLAQMDINDFHK
-845 ALSQAFKNES
+845 ELSQVFKNES
-855 SMAESIANNTKKRII
+855 SMAESIANNTRKRII

-883 SSLLNDLILQF
+883 SSLLNDLINQF

-900 YLEYLQQIHDLAK
+900 YLEYLQQIHNLAK
-913 QVIHKENKNYPKKIN
+913 QVIHKEDKNYPKKIN
-928 TNALKTLYDNLDE
+928 TNALKTLYDNLDQ
-941 NEALALETDA
+941 NEALALEIDA
-951 CIRGNKKDGW
+951 CIRDNKKDGW

-975 RKIINDEG
+975 RKIINDED
-983 LLENAFNLA
+983 LLENTFNLA
-992 KHIKEYH
+992 KHIDEYH

>member
-1 MVKTEKEVQK
+1 MKTEKEVQK

-31 DNENINK
+31 DNGNINK

-60 HEINNALKNDL
+60 HEINKALKNDL
-71 YEANQKFYEL
+71 YEANQIFYKL
-81 LIYGVKTKISQNE
+81 LIYGVRTKISQNE

-118 SVKGPNMKRPDIV
+118 SVKGQNTKRPDMV

-160 NQKKEFIRDF
+160 NQKEEFIRDF

-193 KEKYYLS
+193 EEKYYLS
-200 WKEEGVQKNLF
+200 WKEEGVLKNLF
-211 ETIECFLKKERF
+211 ETIECFLQKERF

-249 KKTQEFIRKQE
+249 KKTQEFI
-260 FIHKK
+260 HKK

-282 VWLAQ
+282 VWLTQ
-287 WLRKNRKE
+287 WLRSNIKQ

-308 AQIQGVFEG
+308 AQIQSVFDG
-317 IDEAIYRTDSKK
+317 IGEAIYRADSKK

-356 DLKRQPVLK
+356 DLKKQPVLK

-377 QSGKLHNAMKS
+377 QGGKLHNAMKS

-410 SQEVFGNYIHCY
+410 SQEVFGDYIHCY

-443 DQYVSSPEKLDE
+443 DQYVSSPKKLDE

-463 LNDAAKTELKK
+463 LNDTAKTELKK

-512 AMLVAESVYNACRY
+512 AMLVAESVCNACRY
-526 FELFLETELKDK
+526 FGLFLETELKDK

-560 EESYKYRTYC
+560 EESYKYRAYC

-632 KMQDHELFQAVCRVN
+632 KMQDHGLFQAVCRVN

-679 AFENYEREDIQGLIS
+679 AFENYEKEDIRGLIS
-694 DKSQKIKKKLE
+694 DKAQKIKKKLE

-724 MDYIAYFCGSDLEKN
+724 TGYIAYFCGSDLEKN

-765 PIYSKEEM
+765 PIYSKEGM

-809 ILDAYIKATDSKTL
+809 ILDAYIKATDSKML

-845 ALSQAFKNES
+845 ELSQVFKKES
-855 SMAESIANNTKKRII
+855 SMAESIANNTRKRII

-883 SSLLNDLILQF
+883 SSLLNDLINQF

-900 YLEYLQQIHDLAK
+900 YLEYLQQIHNLAK
-913 QVIHKENKNYPKKIN
+913 QVIHKEDKNYPKKIN
-928 TNALKTLYDNLDE
+928 TNVLKTLYDNLDQ
-941 NEALALETDA
+941 NKALALEIDA
-951 CIRGNKKDGW
+951 CIRDNKKDGW

-983 LLENAFNLA
+983 LLENIFNLA
-992 KHIKEYH
+992 KHIDEYH

>member
-1 MVKTEKEVQK
+1 MKTEKEVQK

-50 INDKRWQRIE
+50 INHERWQRIE
-60 HEINNALKNDL
+60 HEINKALTNDL
-71 YEANQKFYEL
+71 YEANQAFYEL

-118 SVKGPNMKRPDIV
+118 SVKGPNTKRPDMV

-193 KEKYYLS
+193 KEKYYFS

-249 KKTQEFIRKQE
+249 KKTQEFI
-260 FIHKK
+260 HKK

-282 VWLAQ
+282 VWLTK
-287 WLRKNRKE
+287 WLRSNTKQ

-308 AQIQGVFEG
+308 AQIQGVFLG
-317 IDEAIYRTDSKK
+317 IGEAIYRADSKK
-329 DLLSVL
+329 DLLRVL

-356 DLKRQPVLK
+356 DLKKQPVLK

-463 LNDAAKTELKK
+463 LNDTAKTELKK

-560 EESYKYRTYC
+560 EESYKYRAYC

-607 KLLIVVDKLLT
+607 NLLIVVDKLLT

-632 KMQDHELFQAVCRVN
+632 KMKDHELFQAVCRVN

-694 DKSQKIKKKLE
+694 NKAQKIKKKLE

-711 SSLCESVKEPKDE
+711 RSLCESVKEPKDE
-724 MDYIAYFCGSDLEKN
+724 TDYIAYFCESDSEKN

-784 HLQKMIGLNSGD
+784 HLQKIIGLNSGD
-796 SVDLKSYSEDMRR
+796 SVDLKSYSEDMHR

-830 LCEVLAQMDIDDFNK
+830 LCEVLAQMDINDFHK
-845 ALSQAFKNES
+845 ELSEVFKNES
-855 SMAESIANNTKKRII
+855 SMAESIANNTRKRII

-883 SSLLNDLILQF
+883 SSLLNDLINQF

-900 YLEYLQQIHDLAK
+900 YLEYLQQIHNLAK
-913 QVIHKENKNYPKKIN
+913 QVIYKEDKNYPKKIN
-928 TNALKTLYDNLDE
+928 TNALKTLYNNLDQ
-941 NEALALETDA
+941 NEALALE
-951 CIRGNKKDGW
+951 KD
-961 VGHNQKEKNLKIAL
+961 E
-975 RKIINDEG
+975 
-983 LLENAFNLA
+983 
-992 KHIKEYH
+992 

>member
-1 MVKTEKEVQK
+1 MMKTEKEVQK

-38 ESLKAWLVKNQK
+38 ESLKAWLIKNQK
-50 INDKRWQRIE
+50 IEPERWHKIE
-60 HEINNALKNDL
+60 QKIHDALKNDL
-71 YEANQKFYEL
+71 YEANQTFYNL
-81 LIYGVKTKISQNE
+81 LIYGVGTKISQNE
-94 PTQTSWLID
+94 NFQTTYLID

-118 SVKGPNMKRPDIV
+118 SVKGPNTKRPDMV
-131 LYVNGIA
+131 LYINGIA
-138 LGVLELKNSSVSV
+138 LGVLELKKSSVSV
-151 ESAIRQNLD
+151 ESGIRQNLD

-178 AGNESQGLRYGVIET
+178 AGNESQGLKYGVIET

-200 WKEEGVQKNLF
+200 WKEEGVLKNLF

-237 KKCARFHQYFAV
+237 KKCARFHQYFAI
-249 KKTQEFIRKQE
+249 KKTQEFIKR
-260 FIHKK
+260 K

-282 VWLAQ
+282 VWLAR
-287 WLRKNRKE
+287 WLRRNTTQ
-295 ARILIVTDRRELD
+295 ARVLIVTDRRELD
-308 AQIQGVFEG
+308 AQIQGVFSG
-317 IDEAIYRTDSKK
+317 IGEDLYRADSKK

-342 VGSLVHKFDDNDLE
+342 VGSLVHKFDDNDL
-356 DLKRQPVLK
+356 KQPVLK

-377 QSGKLHNAMKS
+377 QGGKLHKAMKS

-455 YFELKTQN
+455 YFELKTQG
-463 LNDAAKTELKK
+463 LNEAAKTELKK
-474 KWANLQKVFS
+474 KWVNLQKVFS
-484 TKNRLEHIVQDIVLD
+484 TKDRLEHIAQDIVLD
-499 MAKLPRLSNGKGN
+499 MAKLPRLKNEKGN
-512 AMLVAESVYNACRY
+512 AMLVAGSVCNACRY

-560 EESYKYRTYC
+560 EESYKYRVYC

-583 KALNKTKEFEEEV
+583 KALNKTKEFEEKV
-596 KKRFINEPSRM
+596 KKRFINEPARM

-618 GFDAPSLTYLYIDK
+618 GFDAPSLTYLYIDA
-632 KMQDHELFQAVCRVN
+632 KMKDHKLFQAVCRVN
-647 RLDGEDKDF
+647 RLDSEDKDF
-656 GCIIDYSDLFDSLQE
+656 GSIIDYKDLFDSLQE
-671 AHSDYTNG
+671 AHSDYTNK

-705 EARDQL
+705 ETRDQL
-711 SSLCESVKEPKDE
+711 KSLCESVKEPKGE
-724 MDYIAYFCGSDLEKN
+724 TDYIAYFCGSDLEKN

-750 GAFLRMFVELNHLEK
+750 GAFLRMFVELNNLEK
-765 PIYSKEEM
+765 PIYSKEET

-779 AQFYR
+779 AEFYR
-784 HLQKMIGLNSGD
+784 HLQKMIGLSSGD

-830 LCEVLAQMDIDDFNK
+830 LCEVLAQMDINDFNK
-845 ALSQAFKNES
+845 ELSQAFKNES

-883 SSLLNDLILQF
+883 SSLLNDLINQF

-900 YLEYLQQIHDLAK
+900 YLEYLQQIQNLAK
-913 QVIHKENKNYPKKIN
+913 QVIRKEDKNYPTKIN

-941 NEALALETDA
+941 NEALALEIDA
-951 CIRGNKKDGW
+951 CIRENKRDGW

-983 LLENAFNLA
+983 LLENIFNLA
-992 KHIKEYH
+992 KHIDEYH

>member
-50 INDKRWQRIE
+50 INDERWQRIE
-60 HEINNALKNDL
+60 HEIHKALNNDL

-81 LIYGVKTKISQNE
+81 LIYGVNTKTSQNE

-118 SVKGPNMKRPDIV
+118 SVKGPNTKRPDMV

-138 LGVLELKNSSVSV
+138 LGVLELKNSSMSV
-151 ESAIRQNLD
+151 ESGIRQNLD

-193 KEKYYLS
+193 KEKHYLS

-211 ETIECFLKKERF
+211 ETIECFLEKERF

-249 KKTQEFIRKQE
+249 KKTQEFITKR
-260 FIHKK
+260 K

-282 VWLAQ
+282 VWLTK
-287 WLRKNRKE
+287 WLRRNRKE

-308 AQIQGVFEG
+308 AQIQGVFKG
-317 IDEAIYRTDSKK
+317 IGEKIYRADSKK

-335 FENKEFL
+335 FENKKFL
-342 VGSLVHKFDDNDLE
+342 VGSLVHKFDDNGLE
-356 DLKRQPVLK
+356 DLKKQSVLK

-463 LNDAAKTELKK
+463 LNDTAKTELKK

-560 EESYKYRTYC
+560 EESYKYRAYC

-596 KKRFINEPSRM
+596 KKRFINEPARM

-632 KMQDHELFQAVCRVN
+632 KMQDHGLFQAVCRVN

-671 AHSDYTNG
+671 VHSDYTNG

-694 DKSQKIKKKLE
+694 DKAQKVKKKLE
-705 EARDQL
+705 EARGQL
-711 SSLCESVKEPKDE
+711 KSLCESVKEPKDE
-724 MDYIAYFCGSDLEKN
+724 TGYIAYFCGSDLEKN

-750 GAFLRMFVELNHLEK
+750 GAFLRMFVELNNLEK

-830 LCEVLAQMDIDDFNK
+830 LCEVLAQMDINDFNK
-845 ALSQAFKNES
+845 ELSQVFKNES
-855 SMAESIANNTKKRII
+855 SMAESIANNTRKRII

-883 SSLLNDLILQF
+883 SSLLNDLINQF

-900 YLEYLQQIHDLAK
+900 YLEYLQQIHNLAK
-913 QVIHKENKNYPKKIN
+913 QVIHKEDKNYPKKIN
-928 TNALKTLYDNLDE
+928 TNALKTLYDNLDQ
-941 NEALALETDA
+941 NEALALEIDA
-951 CIRGNKKDGW
+951 CIRDNKKDGW

-983 LLENAFNLA
+983 LLENTFNLA
-992 KHIKEYH
+992 KHIDEYH

>member
-50 INDKRWQRIE
+50 INHERWQRIE
-60 HEINNALKNDL
+60 HEIHKALKNDL

-103 WKDVSKNEFSVAEEV
+103 WKDVFKNEFSMAEEV

-193 KEKYYLS
+193 KEKHYLS

-249 KKTQEFIRKQE
+249 KKTQEFI
-260 FIHKK
+260 HKK

-282 VWLAQ
+282 VWLTQ
-287 WLRKNRKE
+287 WLRRNRKE

-317 IDEAIYRTDSKK
+317 IGEAIYCADSKK

-356 DLKRQPVLK
+356 DLKKQPVLK

-377 QSGKLHNAMKS
+377 QGGKLHNAMKS

-410 SQEVFGNYIHCY
+410 SQEVFGDYIHCY

-463 LNDAAKTELKK
+463 LNDTAKTELKK

-499 MAKLPRLSNGKGN
+499 MAKLPRLKNGKGN

-548 IADLKDCGSNES
+548 ITDLKDCGSNES
-560 EESYKYRTYC
+560 EESYKYRAYC
-570 KMLQNF
+570 KMLQDF

-596 KKRFINEPSRM
+596 KKRFINEPARM

-632 KMQDHELFQAVCRVN
+632 KMQDHGLFQAVCRVN

-694 DKSQKIKKKLE
+694 NKAQKIKKKLE
-705 EARDQL
+705 ETRDQL

-724 MDYIAYFCGSDLEKN
+724 TGYIAYFCGSDSEKN

-745 FYQLV
+745 LYQLV
-750 GAFLRMFVELNHLEK
+750 GVFLRMFVELNHLEK
-765 PIYSKEEM
+765 PIYSKEGM

-796 SVDLKSYSEDMRR
+796 SVDLKSYSEDMHR
-809 ILDAYIKATDSKTL
+809 ILDAYIKATDSKVL

-830 LCEVLAQMDIDDFNK
+830 LCEVLAQMDINDFHK
-845 ALSQAFKNES
+845 ELSEVFKNKS
-855 SMAESIANNTKKRII
+855 SMAESIANNIRKRII

-883 SSLLNDLILQF
+883 SSLLNDLINQF

-900 YLEYLQQIHDLAK
+900 YLEYLQQIHNLAK
-913 QVIHKENKNYPKKIN
+913 QVIHKEDKNYPKKIN
-928 TNALKTLYDNLDE
+928 TNALKTLYDNLNQ
-941 NEALALETDA
+941 NEALALEIDA
-951 CIRGNKKDGW
+951 CIRDNKKDGW
-961 VGHNQKEKNLKIAL
+961 VGHNQKEKNLKITL
-975 RKIINDEG
+975 RKTINDEG
-983 LLENAFNLA
+983 LLENIFNLA
-992 KHIKEYH
+992 KHIDEYH

>member
-1 MVKTEKEVQK
+1 MMKTEKEIQK
-11 QVIETF
+11 QVIDTF

-31 DNENINK
+31 DNKSINK

-50 INDKRWQRIE
+50 INDERWQRIE
-60 HEINNALKNDL
+60 YKINNALNNDL
-71 YEANQKFYEL
+71 YEANQKFYDL

-118 SVKGPNMKRPDIV
+118 SVKGPNTKRPDMV

-200 WKEEGVQKNLF
+200 WKEEGVLKNLF
-211 ETIECFLKKERF
+211 ETIECFLQKERF

-249 KKTQEFIRKQE
+249 KKTQEFIKR
-260 FIHKK
+260 K

-282 VWLAQ
+282 VWLTR
-287 WLRKNRKE
+287 WLRKNIKQ

-317 IDEAIYRTDSKK
+317 IGETIYYRADSKK
-329 DLLSVL
+329 DLLSAL

-342 VGSLVHKFDDNDLE
+342 VGSLVHKFDDNDL
-356 DLKRQPVLK
+356 KQPVLK
-365 EWIVLVDECHRT
+365 EWVVLVDECHRT
-377 QSGKLHNAMKS
+377 QSAKLHKAMKS

-443 DQYVSSPEKLDE
+443 DQYVSSPTKLDE

-463 LNDAAKTELKK
+463 LNDTAKTELKK

-499 MAKLPRLSNGKGN
+499 MAKLPRLRNGKGN

-548 IADLKDCGSNES
+548 ITDLKDCGSNES
-560 EESYKYRTYC
+560 EESYKYRIYC

-583 KALNKTKEFEEEV
+583 KALTKTKEFEEEV
-596 KKRFINEPSRM
+596 KKRFINEPARM

-632 KMQDHELFQAVCRVN
+632 KMQDHGLFQAVCRVN

-671 AHSDYTNG
+671 AHSDYTDG

-694 DKSQKIKKKLE
+694 DKAQKIKKRLE

-711 SSLCESVKEPKDE
+711 SSLCESVEEPKDE
-724 MDYIAYFCGSDLEKN
+724 TDYIAYFCGSDLEKN

-750 GAFLRMFVELNHLEK
+750 GVFLRMFVELNNLEK

-784 HLQKMIGLNSGD
+784 YLQKMIGLNSGD

-809 ILDAYIKATDSKTL
+809 ILDAYIKAMDSKVL

-830 LCEVLAQMDIDDFNK
+830 LCEVLAQMDINDFNRE
-845 ALSQAFKNES
+845 LSQAFKNES

-883 SSLLNDLILQF
+883 SSLLNDLINQF

-900 YLEYLQQIHDLAK
+900 YLEYLQQIHNLAK
-913 QVIHKENKNYPKKIN
+913 QVIHKEDKNYPKKIN

-941 NEALALETDA
+941 DEALALEIDA
-951 CIRGNKKDGW
+951 CVRDNKKDGW

-983 LLENAFNLA
+983 LLENTFNLA
-992 KHIKEYH
+992 KHIDEYH

>member
-1 MVKTEKEVQK
+1 MVKSVLKGFVVKTEKEVQK

-38 ESLKAWLVKNQK
+38 ESLKAWLFKNQK
-50 INDKRWQRIE
+50 INDERWRKIE
-60 HEINNALKNDL
+60 HEIHKALKNDL
-71 YEANQKFYEL
+71 YEANQKFYDL
-81 LIYGVKTKISQNE
+81 LIYGVRTKISQNE
-94 PTQTSWLID
+94 NTQTTWLID

-118 SVKGPNMKRPDIV
+118 SVKGPNTKRPDMV

-138 LGVLELKNSSVSV
+138 LGVLELKKSSVGV

-193 KEKYYLS
+193 KEKHYLS
-200 WKEEGVQKNLF
+200 WKEEGVLKNLF
-211 ETIECFLKKERF
+211 ETIECFLNKERF

-237 KKCARFHQYFAV
+237 KKCARFHQYFAI
-249 KKTQEFIRKQE
+249 KKTQEFITKR
-260 FIHKK
+260 K

-282 VWLAQ
+282 VWLTK
-287 WLRKNRKE
+287 WLRRNIKQ

-317 IDEAIYRTDSKK
+317 IGEAIYRTDSKK
-329 DLLSVL
+329 DLLSAL

-356 DLKRQPVLK
+356 DLKKQPVLK

-377 QSGKLHNAMKS
+377 HGGKLHNAMKS

-474 KWANLQKVFS
+474 KWVDLQKVFS
-484 TKNRLEHIVQDIVLD
+484 TKNRLEHIAQDIVLD
-499 MAKLPRLSNGKGN
+499 MAKLPRLKNGKGN

-548 IADLKDCGSNES
+548 IADLKDCGSDKS
-560 EESYKYRTYC
+560 EESYKYRAYG

-596 KKRFINEPSRM
+596 KKRFINEPARM

-618 GFDAPSLTYLYIDK
+618 GFDAPSLTYLYIDQ
-632 KMQDHELFQAVCRVN
+632 KMKDHKLFQAVCRVN
-647 RLDGEDKDF
+647 RLDSEDKDF
-656 GCIIDYSDLFDSLQE
+656 GSIIDYSDLFDSLQE
-671 AHSDYTNG
+671 AHSDYTNE

-694 DKSQKIKKKLE
+694 DKAQKIKKKLE
-705 EARDQL
+705 EVREQL
-711 SSLCESVKEPKDE
+711 RSLGESVKEPKDE
-724 MDYIAYFCGSDLEKN
+724 RDYIAYFCGSDLEK
-739 AQKRRL
+739 KR
-745 FYQLV
+745 
-750 GAFLRMFVELNHLEK
+750 
-765 PIYSKEEM
+765 SK
-773 QKIKQE
+773 
-779 AQFYR
+779 
-784 HLQKMIGLNSGD
+784 
-796 SVDLKSYSEDMRR
+796 
-809 ILDAYIKATDSKTL
+809 KAV
-823 IKIEDQG
+823 
-830 LCEVLAQMDIDDFNK
+830 VLSACGRV
-845 ALSQAFKNES
+845 FKNVCG
-855 SMAESIANNTKKRII
+855 I
-870 EKEASDPKYYEKL
+870 E
-883 SSLLNDLILQF
+883 
-894 REKKLT
+894 
-900 YLEYLQQIHDLAK
+900 
-913 QVIHKENKNYPKKIN
+913 
-928 TNALKTLYDNLDE
+928 
-941 NEALALETDA
+941 
-951 CIRGNKKDGW
+951 
-961 VGHNQKEKNLKIAL
+961 
-975 RKIINDEG
+975 
-983 LLENAFNLA
+983 
-992 KHIKEYH
+992 

>member
-1 MVKTEKEVQK
+1 MMKTEKEVQK

-38 ESLKAWLVKNQK
+38 ESLKAWLIKSQK
-50 INDKRWQRIE
+50 IEPERWHKIE
-60 HEINNALKNDL
+60 QKIHNALKNDL

-81 LIYGVKTKISQNE
+81 LIYGVKIKISQNE
-94 PTQTSWLID
+94 AYQTNWLID

-138 LGVLELKNSSVSV
+138 LGVLELKKSSVSV

-178 AGNESQGLRYGVIET
+178 AGNESQGLKYGVIET
-193 KEKYYLS
+193 EEKYYLS
-200 WKEEGVQKNLF
+200 WKEEGVLKNLF
-211 ETIECFLKKERF
+211 ETIECFLDKKRF

-232 FDKGQ
+232 FDKGK
-237 KKCARFHQYFAV
+237 KKCARFHQYFAI
-249 KKTQEFIRKQE
+249 KKTQEFIQR
-260 FIHKK
+260 K

-287 WLRKNRKE
+287 WLRRNRE
-295 ARILIVTDRRELD
+295 QARILIVTDRRELD
-308 AQIQGVFEG
+308 AQIQGVFSG
-317 IDEAIYRTDSKK
+317 IGEDLYRADSKK

-335 FENKEFL
+335 FENKKFL
-342 VGSLVHKFDDNDLE
+342 VGALVHKFDDNDL
-356 DLKRQPVLK
+356 KQPVLK
-365 EWIVLVDECHRT
+365 EWVVLVDECHRT
-377 QSGKLHNAMKS
+377 QGAKLHKAMKS

-422 KFNEAVSDK
+422 KFNEAVSDR

-455 YFELKTQN
+455 YFELKTQG
-463 LNDAAKTELKK
+463 LNETAKTELKK
-474 KWANLQKVFS
+474 KWVNLQKVFS
-484 TKNRLEHIVQDIVLD
+484 TKDRLEHIAQDIVLD

-512 AMLVAESVYNACRY
+512 AMLVAESVYDACRY

-548 IADLKDCGSNES
+548 IADLKDCGSDES
-560 EESYKYRTYC
+560 EESYKYRAYC

-583 KALNKTKEFEEEV
+583 KALNKIKEFEEEV
-596 KKRFINEPSRM
+596 KKRFINEPNRM

-618 GFDAPSLTYLYIDK
+618 GFDAPSLTYLYMDK
-632 KMQDHELFQAVCRVN
+632 KMQDHGLFQAVCRVN
-647 RLDGEDKDF
+647 RLDSEDKDF
-656 GCIIDYSDLFDSLQE
+656 GCIIDYKDLFDSLQE
-671 AHSDYTNG
+671 AHSDYTNK

-694 DKSQKIKKKLE
+694 DKSQKIKKRLE
-705 EARDQL
+705 ETRDQL
-711 SSLCESVKEPKDE
+711 KSLCESVKEPKDE

-750 GAFLRMFVELNHLEK
+750 GAFLRMFVELNNLEK

-779 AQFYR
+779 AEFYR
-784 HLQKMIGLNSGD
+784 YLQKAVSLSSGD

-830 LCEVLAQMDIDDFNK
+830 LCEVLAQMDINDFNK
-845 ALSQAFKNES
+845 ELSQAFKNES

-883 SSLLNDLILQF
+883 SSLLNDLINQF

-900 YLEYLQQIHDLAK
+900 YSEYLQQIQHLAQ

-951 CIRGNKKDGW
+951 CIRDNKKDGW

-983 LLENAFNLA
+983 LLENTFNLA
-992 KHIKEYH
+992 KRIDEYH

>member
-17 KSMGYAYLGDLTKS
+17 KTMGYAYLGDLTKS

-38 ESLKAWLVKNQK
+38 ESLKAWLIKNQK
-50 INDKRWQRIE
+50 INNERWHHIE
-60 HEINNALKNDL
+60 HKIKEALTNDL
-71 YEANQKFYEL
+71 YEANEKFYNL

-94 PTQTSWLID
+94 QTQTSWLID

-118 SVKGPNMKRPDIV
+118 SVKGSNAKRPDIV

-138 LGVLELKNSSVSV
+138 LGVLELKKSSVSV

-178 AGNESQGLRYGVIET
+178 AGNESQGLKYGVIET
-193 KEKYYLS
+193 EEKYYLS
-200 WKEEGVQKNLF
+200 WKEDSVQKNLF
-211 ETIECFLKKERF
+211 ETIGCFLKKERF

-237 KKCARFHQYFAV
+237 KKCARFHQYFAI
-249 KKTQEFIRKQE
+249 KKTQEFIRR
-260 FIHKK
+260 K

-282 VWLAQ
+282 VWLTQ
-287 WLRKNRKE
+287 WLKSNIKQ

-308 AQIQGVFEG
+308 AQIEGVFKGTGEK
-317 IDEAIYRTDSKK
+317 IHRAESKK
-329 DLLSVL
+329 DLLSAL
-335 FENKEFL
+335 FENKKSL
-342 VGSLVHKFDDNDLE
+342 VSSLVHKFDDNDLE
-356 DLKRQPVLK
+356 DLKKQPVLK

-377 QSGKLHNAMKS
+377 QSGKLHKAMKS

-431 VVLDLNYEARSV
+431 VVLDLTYEARRV
-443 DQYVSSPEKLDE
+443 DQYVSSPKKLDE

-474 KWANLQKVFS
+474 KWVNLQKVFS
-484 TKNRLEHIVQDIVLD
+484 TEDRLKHIVRDIVLD
-499 MAKLPRLSNGKGN
+499 MAKLPRLKNGKGN

-526 FELFLETELKDK
+526 FELFLQTELKDK
-538 VAVITSYEPN
+538 VAVITSYEPS
-548 IADLKDCGSNES
+548 IADLKCGSDES

-570 KMLQNF
+570 KMLKNF
-576 FNEKDEK
+576 FDEKDEE
-583 KALNKTKEFEEEV
+583 KARNKTKEFEEEV
-596 KKRFINEPSRM
+596 KRRFIKEPIRM

-632 KMQDHELFQAVCRVN
+632 KMQDHGLFQAVCRVN

-656 GCIIDYSDLFDSLQE
+656 GHIIDYSDLFDSLQE
-671 AHSDYTNG
+671 VHSDYTNG

-694 DKSQKIKKKLE
+694 DNAQKIKKKIE
-705 EARDQL
+705 EIRGQL
-711 SSLCESVKEPKDE
+711 RSLCESVKDPKDE
-724 MDYIAYFCGSDLEKN
+724 TDYIAYFCGSDLEKN

-750 GAFLRMFVELNHLEK
+750 GAFLRMFVELNNSEK
-765 PIYSKEEM
+765 PVYSKEEM

-779 AQFYR
+779 AELYR
-784 HLQKMIGLNSGD
+784 HLQKMIGLSSGD

-809 ILDAYIKATDSKTL
+809 MLDAYIKAKDSETL

-830 LCEVLAQMDIDDFNK
+830 LCEVLAQMDINDFNK
-845 ALSQAFKNES
+845 ELSQVFKNES
-855 SMAESIANNTKKRII
+855 AMAESIANNTKKRII
-870 EKEASDPKYYEKL
+870 EKEASDPKYYEEL
-883 SSLLNDLILQF
+883 SSLLNDLINQF

-900 YLEYLQQIHDLAK
+900 YLAYLQQIHDLAK
-913 QVIHKENKNYPKKIN
+913 KVIHKENKNYPEKIN
-928 TNALKTLYDNLDE
+928 TDALQALYDNLDE
-941 NEALALETDA
+941 NEALALEIDA
-951 CIRGNKKDGW
+951 CIRGNRRDDW
-961 VGHNQKEKNLKIAL
+961 VGNFMKERILKNAL
-975 RKIINDEG
+975 DPIIKDEV
-983 LLENAFNLA
+983 LLEKIFNLA
-992 KHIKEYH
+992 KNREEYH

>member
-1 MVKTEKEVQK
+1 MMKTEKEVQK

-38 ESLKAWLVKNQK
+38 ESLKAWLIKNQK
-50 INDKRWQRIE
+50 INDERWHKIE
-60 HEINNALKNDL
+60 HEIHKALKNDL
-71 YEANQKFYEL
+71 YEANQTFYEL

-94 PTQTSWLID
+94 NTQTTYLID

-118 SVKGPNMKRPDIV
+118 SVKGPNMKRPDVV

-138 LGVLELKNSSVSV
+138 LGVLELKKSSVSV
-151 ESAIRQNLD
+151 ESGIRQNLD

-178 AGNESQGLRYGVIET
+178 AGNESQGLKYSVIET

-237 KKCARFHQYFAV
+237 KKCARFHQYFAI
-249 KKTQEFIRKQE
+249 KKTQEFIQR
-260 FIHKK
+260 K

-282 VWLAQ
+282 VWLAKWIRGNTQ
-287 WLRKNRKE
+287 Q

-308 AQIQGVFEG
+308 AQIQGVFSG
-317 IDEAIYRTDSKK
+317 IGEDLYRADSKK

-342 VGSLVHKFDDNDLE
+342 VSSLMHKFDDNDL
-356 DLKRQPVLK
+356 KQPVLK
-365 EWIVLVDECHRT
+365 EWVVLVDECHRT

-474 KWANLQKVFS
+474 KWVNLQKVFS
-484 TKNRLEHIVQDIVLD
+484 TKDRLARIVQDIVLD

-548 IADLKDCGSNES
+548 IADLKDCGSTES
-560 EESYKYRTYC
+560 EESYKYRIYC

-583 KALNKTKEFEEEV
+583 KALNKIKEFEEEV
-596 KKRFINEPSRM
+596 KKRFINEPARM

-632 KMQDHELFQAVCRVN
+632 KMQDHGLFQAVCRVN
-647 RLDGEDKDF
+647 RLDSEDKDF
-656 GCIIDYSDLFDSLQE
+656 GCIIDYKDLFDSLQE
-671 AHSDYTNG
+671 AHSDYTNK

-705 EARDQL
+705 EVRDQL
-711 SSLCESVKEPKDE
+711 RSLGESVKEPKDE

-750 GAFLRMFVELNHLEK
+750 GAFLRMFVELNNVEK
-765 PIYSKEEM
+765 PIYSKEET
-773 QKIKQE
+773 QQIKQE
-779 AQFYR
+779 AEFYR
-784 HLQKMIGLNSGD
+784 HLQKAVGLSSGD
-796 SVDLKSYSEDMRR
+796 SVDLKSYSEEMRR

-830 LCEVLAQMDIDDFNK
+830 LCEVLAQMNVNDFNK
-845 ALSQAFKNES
+845 VLSQVFKNES

-883 SSLLNDLILQF
+883 SSLLNDLINQF

-913 QVIHKENKNYPKKIN
+913 KVIHKEDRNYPKKIN

-975 RKIINDEG
+975 RKIINDES
-983 LLENAFNLA
+983 LLENTFNLA
-992 KHIKEYH
+992 KHIEEYH

>member
-1 MVKTEKEVQK
+1 MMKTEKEVQK

-17 KSMGYAYLGDLTKS
+17 KAMGYAYLGDLTKS

-38 ESLKAWLVKNQK
+38 ESLKAWLIKNQK
-50 INDKRWQRIE
+50 INDERWHKIE
-60 HEINNALKNDL
+60 HKIHKALKNDL

-81 LIYGVKTKISQNE
+81 LIYGVNTKISQNE
-94 PTQTSWLID
+94 NTQTTYLID

-138 LGVLELKNSSVSV
+138 LGVLELKKSSVSV
-151 ESAIRQNLD
+151 ESGIRQNLD

-178 AGNESQGLRYGVIET
+178 AGNESQGLKYGVIET

-200 WKEEGVQKNLF
+200 WKEEGVLKNLF

-237 KKCARFHQYFAV
+237 KKCARFHQYFAI
-249 KKTQEFIRKQE
+249 KKTQEFIKR
-260 FIHKK
+260 K

-282 VWLAQ
+282 VWLAR
-287 WLRKNRKE
+287 WLRENIQQ

-308 AQIQGVFEG
+308 AQIQGVFLG
-317 IDEAIYRTDSKK
+317 IGEDLYRADSKK

-342 VGSLVHKFDDNDLE
+342 VGSLMHKFDDNDL
-356 DLKRQPVLK
+356 KQPILK
-365 EWIVLVDECHRT
+365 EWVVLVDECHRT
-377 QSGKLHNAMKS
+377 QSGKLHKAMKS

-399 GTPLLKQDKKT
+399 GTPLLKQDRRT

-422 KFNEAVSDK
+422 KFNEAVSDR

-455 YFELKTQN
+455 YFELKTQG
-463 LNDAAKTELKK
+463 LNETAKTELKK
-474 KWANLQKVFS
+474 KWVNLQKVFS
-484 TKNRLEHIVQDIVLD
+484 TKDRLARIVQDIVLD
-499 MAKLPRLSNGKGN
+499 MAKLPRLRSEKGN

-548 IADLKDCGSNES
+548 IADLKDCGSDES
-560 EESYKYRTYC
+560 EESYQYRIYRT
-570 KMLQNF
+570 MLQNF

-583 KALNKTKEFEEEV
+583 KALNKIKEFEEKV
-596 KKRFINEPSRM
+596 KERFINEPSRM

-618 GFDAPSLTYLYIDK
+618 GFDAPSLTYLYMDK
-632 KMQDHELFQAVCRVN
+632 KMQDHGLFQAVCRVN
-647 RLDGEDKDF
+647 RLDSEDKDF
-656 GCIIDYSDLFDSLQE
+656 GCIIDYKDLFHSLE
-671 AHSDYTNG
+671 KAHSDYTNE
-679 AFENYEREDIQGLIS
+679 AFQNYEKEDIQGLIS
-694 DKSQKIKKKLE
+694 DKAQKIKKKLQ
-705 EARDQL
+705 EAREQL
-711 SSLCESVKEPKDE
+711 NTLCESVKEPKDE
-724 MDYIAYFCGSDLEKN
+724 EDYIAYFCGDNLEKS

-750 GAFLRMFVELNHLEK
+750 GAFLRMFVELNNLEK
-765 PIYSKEEM
+765 PIYSKEET
-773 QKIKQE
+773 QQIKQE
-779 AQFYR
+779 AEFYR
-784 HLQKMIGLNSGD
+784 HLQKVIGLSSGD

-809 ILDAYIKATDSKTL
+809 ILDAYIKTTDSEVL
-823 IKIEDQG
+823 FQIEDQG
-830 LCEVLAQMDIDDFNK
+830 LCEVLAQMNVNDFNK
-845 ALSQAFKNES
+845 ALSQVFKNES
-855 SMAESIANNTKKRII
+855 SMAESIANNIKKRII

-961 VGHNQKEKNLKIAL
+961 VGHSVKERSLKNALK
-975 RKIINDEG
+975 KIIGDEV
-983 LLENAFNLA
+983 LLENIFNLA
-992 KHIKEYH
+992 KHIDEYQ